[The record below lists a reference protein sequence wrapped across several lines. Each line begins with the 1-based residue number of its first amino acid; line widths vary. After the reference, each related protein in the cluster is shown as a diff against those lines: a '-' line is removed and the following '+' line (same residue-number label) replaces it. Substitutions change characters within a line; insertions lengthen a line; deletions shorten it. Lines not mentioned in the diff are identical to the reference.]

1 MSPMDTGEHKG
12 FIALIKQMVKFG
24 IVGFLAFCIDYG
36 LFLVLTY
43 ALGIWYIAASTVSF
57 VVSTVFNYALSM
69 RYVFQGKETQTAM
82 QQFAIF
88 FVLSLVGLG
97 LNQLILWAC
106 GDMLGIPAWIGKLI
120 ATFLVMVYNFV
131 TRKAF
136 LEDHGR

>member
-1 MSPMDTGEHKG
+1 MFGMKREPLKR
-12 FIALIKQMVKFG
+12 LIVQLVKFG

-36 LFLVLTY
+36 LFLLLTY
-43 ALGIWYIAASTVSF
+43 VLGVWYLAASTVSF
-57 VVSTVFNYALSM
+57 TVSTVFNYAMSM

-106 GDMLGIPAWIGKLI
+106 GDVLAIAPWIGKLV
-120 ATFLVMVYNFV
+120 ATALVMVFNFV
-131 TRKAF
+131 TRKVF